1 MLFKY
6 FRSAGSQ
13 RLAQMLKRKPTKI
26 NVQTQLNRLY
36 FEPDNYAMI
45 FEHANGN
52 VEKPMKISLKWCDS

>member
-1 MLFKY
+1 
-6 FRSAGSQ
+6 
-13 RLAQMLKRKPTKI
+13 MLKRKPTKI